1 MPVQLDHLILAV
13 SDAAKSLAFYTEV
26 LGFKSEEGQDP
37 FLVIRVSP
45 DLMLLLAPW
54 GTQGGQHLAFALPDD
69 EFEATFKRVKA
80 SGIEYGDRFD
90 SVGNMK
96 GPGEATGARG
106 PGKAVYFFDPS
117 RHLIEIR
124 SYGATS

>member
-1 MPVQLDHLILAV
+1 MPAQLDHLILAV
-13 SDAAKSLAFYTEV
+13 KDGEKSLAFYTEV
-26 LGFKSEEGQDP
+26 LGLESEGGQDP

-45 DLMLLLAPW
+45 DLMILLAPW

-69 EFEATFKRVKA
+69 EFEATFQRVKA
-80 SGIEYGDRFD
+80 AGIEYGDRFD

-96 GPGEATGARG
+96 GPGEAAGARG